1 MEYEK
6 QRYNLPASMR
16 TGPLQEDAEAAEGGG
31 AGTPEPAAKK
41 QRISKGSAA
50 AKKGAA
56 QEAPARPV
64 HKDDIVQ
71 WRTNWEEFDRR
82 FRCMCSWPLKP
93 GAGMLRRA
101 GWLLLLSKFCTFK
114 RLVTLSAR

>member
-1 MEYEK
+1 
-6 QRYNLPASMR
+6 MR
-16 TGPLQEDAEAAEGGG
+16 TGPLEEDAEAPEGGVG
-31 AGTPEPAAKK
+31 STPEPAAKK

-82 FRCMCSWPLKP
+82 FK
-93 GAGMLRRA
+93 
-101 GWLLLLSKFCTFK
+101 
-114 RLVTLSAR
+114 